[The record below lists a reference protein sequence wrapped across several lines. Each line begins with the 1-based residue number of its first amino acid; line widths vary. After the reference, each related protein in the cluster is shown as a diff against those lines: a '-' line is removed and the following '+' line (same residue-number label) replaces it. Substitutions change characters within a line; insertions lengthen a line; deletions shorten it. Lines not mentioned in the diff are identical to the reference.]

1 MKNILLNRRTAAVL
15 LTALICICQIQAE
28 APVTKS
34 AGVCFRFD
42 DNKPPRQWREM
53 GALFERYGVR
63 MCLSL
68 ISQNL
73 NAPESQRTL
82 RELAEKGHLMLDHL
96 PSHAVYQISARS
108 AEEFQRFASLPIA
121 DHANPGT
128 KTVYFKYEL
137 NAEHPKNIPFQ
148 GAIRNGVL
156 CDYPAEMHNR
166 LAFTRKILVP
176 ETGKVY
182 GIRIQDGKKTLY
194 SFWGEKVEIPNRE
207 TSKLILLANNAAIQP
222 PDELLRFLAD
232 CSRRNFTAIG
242 LPRPR
247 TWIQPGGW
255 ECFVTPEKI
264 AAIYGKEF
272 GYISGSCVPGPDTST
287 IGGFNE
293 PEPDLLRFTMRA
305 DSTAPDN
312 GQTLALMKF
321 QIAESIAK
329 HRVKVLISHMS
340 IQRVKGGWNAYLSVY
355 EELLKW
361 LTTNAIPV
369 RTQEEWAEILYSHK
383 TDLDG
388 NIMPSLK
395 RDLDGDGKPDGYEL
409 RKGTQVNLKTGI
421 ATIPADGMLCLFDL
435 AGVGKGNSTFS
446 LAAKGDTGTLVTLE
460 LIFLMRKGNHYK
472 MQKQFRLKGEH
483 WQTLAGSVSVKP
495 EVAAIHYKISHSGS
509 AKPIEIRD
517 LSFVNI
523 RQ

>member
-1 MKNILLNRRTAAVL
+1 MKIIPFPRRTAAVL
-15 LTALICICQIQAE
+15 LMTLICRIQAE
-28 APVTKS
+28 APVETR

-73 NAPESQRTL
+73 NAPETQSTL
-82 RELAEKGHLMLDHL
+82 RKLAENGHQMLDHL
-96 PSHAVYQISARS
+96 PSHAVYQISARNP
-108 AEEFQRFASLPIA
+108 EEFRQFAGLPIA
-121 DHANPGT
+121 DHADPAA
-128 KTVYFKYEL
+128 KIVYFKYEL
-137 NAEHPKNIPFQ
+137 NAAHPKNIPFQ

-182 GIRIQDGKKTLY
+182 GIRIQNGKKTLY
-194 SFWGEKVEIPNRE
+194 SFWGEKVEIPDREKNR
-207 TSKLILLANNAAIQP
+207 LILLANNAAIQP
-222 PDELLRFLAD
+222 PDDLLRFLAD
-232 CSRRNFTAIG
+232 RSRRNFTAIG

-272 GYISGSCVPGPDTST
+272 GYLSGSCVPGADTNT
-287 IGGFNE
+287 IGGFQE
-293 PEPDLLRFTMRA
+293 PSPELLRFCMRA

-312 GQTLALMKF
+312 GQTSALMKLR
-321 QIAESIAK
+321 IAESIAK
-329 HRVKVLISHMS
+329 HRVIVLISHMS
-340 IQRVKGGWNAYLSVY
+340 IQRVKGGWNSYLSVY

-361 LTTNAIPV
+361 LNTNGIPV
-369 RTQEEWAEILYSHK
+369 RTQEEWAEILYSQK
-383 TDLDG
+383 TDPEG

-395 RDLDGDGKPDGYEL
+395 TDRNGDGKPDGYEL
-409 RKGTQVNLKTGI
+409 RNGTRADLKTGI
-421 ATIPADGMLCLFDL
+421 ATLPADGALCLFDL
-435 AGVGKGNSTFS
+435 AGVGKGINTFS
-446 LAAKGDTGTLVTLE
+446 LEAKGPPGTTVTLD
-460 LIFLMRKGNHYK
+460 LTFLMRNGNHYK
-472 MQKQFRLKGEH
+472 AQKKLILKEGA
-483 WQTLAGSVSVKP
+483 WQMLEGTVSVKP
-495 EVAAIHYKISHSGS
+495 EVAVLHYRISQSGS
-509 AKPIEIRD
+509 KVPVEVRAPFFAR
-517 LSFVNI
+517 
-523 RQ
+523 RRP